1 MDVKSLYTVIPNQDG
16 LLALE
21 HFLNKRS
28 VLQPL
33 THTLLRLAELVL
45 TLNTFAFNGNYNE
58 QVGGLAMGSRFGPNY
73 ACLFMGRIEEQIFEQ
88 YPGRTPDV
96 FKRYID
102 DIMGAASC
110 SKREIED
117 FASFVNNF
125 HPNLKFTWSISEE
138 AVSFLDLCI
147 KPSGHRLTTTIHY
160 KENDTHSYLNY
171 FSSHPVRCKQSIPF
185 SQLLRL
191 KRICSEAD
199 DFNEK
204 SNEMVSYFLYRK
216 YPPHVVNQALNKV
229 ASISRDDLLQQT
241 PTQRASGQP
250 TIPLVLTYHPSNAQ
264 VKNIMTKN
272 LGLLK
277 DDPQTGEIFQPVRI
291 LCAYRR
297 DSNLRDAL
305 VRSTLGDERTVAD
318 RADFGTSPC
327 ARPRC
332 KTCDYTNANPVINTP
347 GGSIHVRQRYTCTTA
362 HAVYM
367 IQCRACAKCYIGETG
382 RRLADRFRE
391 HLRSIAIQ
399 SDAPVAEHFNL
410 PGHTTNDMLVSVLR
424 AGLTDTME
432 RKRFEAKLIFRHQT
446 LQPREL
452 NEDFTFI

>member
-1 MDVKSLYTVIPNQDG
+1 MGI
-16 LLALE
+16 
-21 HFLNKRS
+21 R
-28 VLQPL
+28 
-33 THTLLRLAELVL
+33 
-45 TLNTFAFNGNYNE
+45 
-58 QVGGLAMGSRFGPNY
+58 GGLQEPK
-73 ACLFMGRIEEQIFEQ
+73 FE
-88 YPGRTPDV
+88 
-96 FKRYID
+96 
-102 DIMGAASC
+102 
-110 SKREIED
+110 
-117 FASFVNNF
+117 
-125 HPNLKFTWSISEE
+125 L
-138 AVSFLDLCI
+138 
-147 KPSGHRLTTTIHY
+147 SG
-160 KENDTHSYLNY
+160 
-171 FSSHPVRCKQSIPF
+171 
-185 SQLLRL
+185 QLLRL

-199 DFNEK
+199 DFNERSK
-204 SNEMVSYFLYRK
+204 EMVSYFLDRK
-216 YPPHVVNQALNKV
+216 YPPRVVNQALNKV
-229 ASISRDDLLQQT
+229 ASISRDNLLQET
-241 PTQRASGQP
+241 PTQRASQQP

-332 KTCDYTNANPVINTP
+332 KTCDNTNANPVINTP
-347 GGSIHVRQRYTCTTA
+347 GGSIHVRQRYTCTTT

-446 LQPREL
+446 LRPRGL
-452 NEDFTFI
+452 NVDLSFI